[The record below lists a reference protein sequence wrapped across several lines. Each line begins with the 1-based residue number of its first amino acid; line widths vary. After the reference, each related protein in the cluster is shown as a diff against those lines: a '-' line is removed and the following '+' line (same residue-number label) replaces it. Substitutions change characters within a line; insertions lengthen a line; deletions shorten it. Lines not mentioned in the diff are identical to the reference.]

1 MLGYG
6 ELGPSFRCGLQEELE
21 PIAGKKNNEESVTKK
36 SESGNVGSPVDEG
49 KTEPMKEY
57 DLVKDGSTIRTYWRF
72 LLLECIRDPR
82 KIIDKKI
89 KRKC

>member
-1 MLGYG
+1 L
-6 ELGPSFRCGLQEELE
+6 
-21 PIAGKKNNEESVTKK
+21 VTKK
-36 SESGNVGSPVDEG
+36 SEPGNVGSPVDEG

-57 DLVKDGSTIRTYWRF
+57 DLVKDGSTIQTYWRF